1 MHCGHVQ
8 RCLATPASAVLVVG
22 WHLHGL
28 VDGGEVLGI
37 QQKGQDL
44 GIWGRR
50 QTLGKTRWSRRSRK
64 PTRANE
70 ANGATVEVCS
80 GLQRYVTAIFT
91 KENGEQLTIMTVTEY
106 QLELP

>member
-1 MHCGHVQ
+1 MLPREKAAKQQPKAIQSLSKARMIQKHLSCLLLAMHCSHVQ

-44 GIWGRR
+44 GKYGGKYGEGGRHWGRH
-50 QTLGKTRWSRRSRK
+50 G
-64 PTRANE
+64 
-70 ANGATVEVCS
+70 GV
-80 GLQRYVTAIFT
+80 
-91 KENGEQLTIMTVTEY
+91 
-106 QLELP
+106 